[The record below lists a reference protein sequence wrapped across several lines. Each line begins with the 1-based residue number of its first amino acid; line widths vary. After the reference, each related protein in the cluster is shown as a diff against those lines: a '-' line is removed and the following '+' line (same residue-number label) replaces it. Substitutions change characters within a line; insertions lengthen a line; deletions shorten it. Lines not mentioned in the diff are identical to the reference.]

1 MKIPTAIRTTPS
13 TIQERMKRY
22 GITERK
28 KTELDALTIQ
38 VINAQGNVSQ
48 YQAIVTSL
56 TTKSTDFQ
64 TFLAIATKN
73 KTQAYTNKVLVD
85 QLVQSAMGLQSNS
98 DIAFNE
104 IVMANART
112 KSLTANVNDV
122 MNKLIYSAEVINKLA
137 NLVIRKKALNPLI
150 SDELVSMISTAGTDA
165 NSAVAVT
172 LIALQSTFTAQA
184 TVMESETTVALEY
197 TQSIAFTKL
206 LIGDG
211 RHKGS
216 PKSLQALFHQAYT
229 VAKKNYTLIEKA
241 NLRTTKQLDEAKANL
256 NKAQVKLKSLQ
267 SGLAAAN
274 AAALAS

>member
-1 MKIPTAIRTTPS
+1 MKIPTAIRNTPS
-13 TIQERMKRY
+13 TIQERMKKY

-38 VINAQGNVSQ
+38 VINAQENVSQ
-48 YQAIVTSL
+48 FQAIVTSL

-64 TFLAIATKN
+64 TFLATATKN
-73 KTQAYTNKVLVD
+73 KTQSYTNKVLVD
-85 QLVQSAMGLQSNS
+85 QLVESAVNLQSNA

-104 IVMANART
+104 MVLADART
-112 KSLTANVNDV
+112 KTLTANVNDV

-150 SDELVSMISTAGTDA
+150 SDELVSMITTAGTDA
-165 NSAVAVT
+165 NNAVALT
-172 LIALQSTFTAQA
+172 LIALQSTFAAQA
-184 TVMESETTVALEY
+184 TVMESETAVALEY

-206 LIGDG
+206 LTGDEAG
-211 RHKGS
+211 GS
-216 PKSLQALFHQAYT
+216 PKSLQGLFHKAFSE
-229 VAKKNYTLIEKA
+229 AKMYYTLMEKA
-241 NLRTTKQLDEAKANL
+241 NFRTTKQLDKAKANL
-256 NKAQVKLKSLQ
+256 NTAQVKLKSLQ

>member
-1 MKIPTAIRTTPS
+1 MRTTPS

-38 VINAQGNVSQ
+38 VIDAQENVAQ
-48 YQAIVTSL
+48 YQSIVTSL
-56 TTKSTDFQ
+56 TAKATDFHA
-64 TFLAIATKN
+64 FLAIATNN

-85 QLVQSAMGLQSNS
+85 QLVQSAINLQSNS

-104 IVMANART
+104 MVIADART
-112 KSLTANVNDV
+112 KTLTSNVNAV

-165 NSAVAVT
+165 NNAVALS
-172 LIALQSTFTAQA
+172 LIALQSTFVAQA
-184 TVMESETTVALEY
+184 TVMESETAVALEY

-206 LIGDG
+206 LTGAVAG
-211 RHKGS
+211 GS
-216 PKSLQALFHQAYT
+216 PISLQGLFHQAFAT
-229 VAKKNYTLIEKA
+229 AKKNYRLTEKA
-241 NLRTTKQLDEAKANL
+241 NFRTTNQLDMAKANL